1 MQFEY
6 VKSNKNQILE
16 GVLLIKP
23 KVFKDLR
30 GEFFESWN
38 FKEFNDVIKRKVNFV
53 QDNFSRSSKGVL
65 RGLHFQNKPYGQCK
79 LVQVLDGEIIDFV
92 VDIRYKSKDFGK
104 FIKIKLSSNNKKQL
118 FIDSGFAHGFLTTS
132 KTALVSYK
140 VDKYYNKQN
149 SITLNLFDKDLSI
162 NINKYSDKIILSNN
176 DKNEVYKL
184 KL

>member
-1 MQFEY
+1 MYYF
-6 VKSNKNQILE
+6 NK
-16 GVLLIKP
+16 
-23 KVFKDLR
+23 KVFTIKQKFFRDKR
-30 GEFFESWN
+30 GYFCET
-38 FKEFNDVIKRKVNFV
+38 FNKKLFDKGFSSKIKFI
-53 QDNFSRSSKGVL
+53 QDNLSYSKKDVF

-140 VDKYYNKQN
+140 VDKYYNKQS

-176 DKNEVYKL
+176 DKNGLSLNEVYKL